1 MASLTETILIYNEN
15 NIKPN
20 NSTPP
25 WYNYV
30 YLCIEKKGDN
40 QYINGFNCY
49 TFTDFNHADTFYK
62 KRLNN
67 EKMRHTMIPV
77 CKWIPNLLHKY
88 YINYSLKNIIWKN
101 NITIFKNEKYI

>member
-1 MASLTETILIYNEN
+1 MSSLTETILTYYEN
-15 NIKPN
+15 NNEPKK
-20 NSTPP
+20 SKTP

-30 YLCIEKKGDN
+30 YLCIEKKGND

-49 TFTDFNHADTFYK
+49 TFTDFKQADTFYE
-62 KRLNN
+62 KRFSN
-67 EKMRHTMIPV
+67 EKTKHIMIPV

>member
-1 MASLTETILIYNEN
+1 MSSLTESVLIYNEN
-15 NIKPN
+15 NNEPKKTK
-20 NSTPP
+20 SK

-49 TFTDFNHADTFYK
+49 TFTDFNQADTFYK
-62 KRLNN
+62 KRFSN
-67 EKMRHTMIPV
+67 EKNRHTMIPV

-88 YINYSLKNIIWKN
+88 YINYSLKKIIWKN
-101 NITIFKNEKYI
+101 NITILKNEKYI